1 MSIFISLG
9 IVILAMLIMGS
20 FQLTPGVFALFYH
33 YALGRFSKPKASYLS
48 LFFILGAE
56 IITTCL
62 YLSIFYL
69 TCIFF
74 FDNLHPE
81 TTILFWTIA
90 GILIALGL
98 ISFFFYFRRGK
109 GTKLFIPRKYAKAL
123 DQNAKSVKTRSD
135 AFMLGALSGTCELV
149 FTLPLYLVTCVE
161 IMKMGAEGF
170 SSNLLTIIYIL
181 TPVITLFLLRWKFQS
196 GHNLADI
203 QRSREHDKT
212 FTRLILSFCYILIA
226 VLIICF
232 RTIYQ

>member
-1 MSIFISLG
+1 MSVFISLG

-48 LFFILGAE
+48 LFFILGVE

-69 TCIFF
+69 TCVFF

-81 TTILFWTIA
+81 TTVLFWTLA
-90 GILIALGL
+90 GILIALGI
-98 ISFFFYFRRGK
+98 ISFFFYYRRGS

-123 DQNAKSVKTRSD
+123 DLNAKSVKTRSD

-161 IMKMGAEGF
+161 IMKMGAAGF

-181 TPVITLFLLRWKFQS
+181 TPVITLFILRWKFQA

-203 QRSREHDKT
+203 QRSREKDKT

-226 VLIICF
+226 ILIICF